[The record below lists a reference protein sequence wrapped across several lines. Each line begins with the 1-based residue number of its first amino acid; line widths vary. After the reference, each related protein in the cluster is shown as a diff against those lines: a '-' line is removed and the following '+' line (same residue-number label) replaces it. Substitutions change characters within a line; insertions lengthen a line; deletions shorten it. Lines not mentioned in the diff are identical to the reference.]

1 MLLTGVYTSH
11 PLLDNVKKH
20 CTFGLQWLPLFNA
33 KMDMMMIMMMMEEMV
48 LMQGITNSFQ
58 ILMSSGS
65 VTDAFRLEIAI
76 ASPSFVSLL
85 QC

>member
-1 MLLTGVYTSH
+1 MLKIILSVPCSM
-11 PLLDNVKKH
+11 LIM
-20 CTFGLQWLPLFNA
+20 
-33 KMDMMMIMMMMEEMV
+33 MDMMMIMMMMEEMV
-48 LMQGITNSFQ
+48 IMQGITNSFQ

>member
-33 KMDMMMIMMMMEEMV
+33 NYDGYDDDYDDDGGDGDYARYNQQLSDFNV
-48 LMQGITNSFQ
+48 QW
-58 ILMSSGS
+58 
-65 VTDAFRLEIAI
+65 
-76 ASPSFVSLL
+76 VSD
-85 QC
+85 